1 VATTTPQDK
10 EEQLKDSGEQAR
22 PDEKPPAPGPPRGL
36 LREYIESG
44 AVVLVM
50 AIFFMTFVAQ
60 AAEVPSA
67 SMENTIYVGDRF
79 LINKFIFGPGP
90 VVPFLPQ
97 REIRRGDIIVFK
109 YPAKVNTDKDVVQ
122 YKTLF
127 IKRVIG
133 LPGETVEVKGANVYI
148 DGKLLPE
155 YRVKALD
162 VYSSDKAELKKL
174 IYPQS
179 RAGEPYTVYYK
190 PETLSMSDTEAASSF
205 PSGFHYA
212 VTRPFTVPAGQ
223 YFVMGDN
230 RDNSADSRVW
240 GTVPRDLIVGRA
252 MFVIWS
258 YDESAPR
265 GGKLGILSDFF
276 NNTRWNRIGTLLR

>member
-1 VATTTPQDK
+1 VVATTLK
-10 EEQLKDSGEQAR
+10 EEAEQSGDFRDSGEPLSAGR
-22 PDEKPPAPGPPRGL
+22 KPRGDVPPRSL
-36 LREYIESG
+36 LHEYVESG

-79 LINKFIFGPGP
+79 LINKFIFAPGP
-90 VVPFLPQ
+90 VLPFLPQ

-109 YPAKVNTDKDVVQ
+109 YPSKINTDKDVVQ
-122 YKTLF
+122 FKTLF

-133 LPGETVEVKGANVYI
+133 LPGETVEVKGANVYV

-155 YRVKALD
+155 YGVTALD
-162 VYSSDKAELKKL
+162 RNLGNDKAELKQL
-174 IYPQS
+174 RYTTA
-179 RAGEPYTVYYK
+179 RADEPYTVYHA
-190 PETLSMSDTEAASSF
+190 PTPNE
-205 PSGFHYA
+205 SGFNNA
-212 VTRPFTVPAGQ
+212 VKRPFRVPDGQ

-240 GTVPRDLIVGRA
+240 GTVPRDLIIGRA

-258 YDESAPR
+258 YDDSAPR
-265 GGKLGILSDFF
+265 SVGNLGFLSDFL
-276 NNTRWNRIGTLLR
+276 NNTRWGRIGTLLR

>member
-1 VATTTPQDK
+1 MATTLEEE
-10 EEQLKDSGEQAR
+10 EEQSKNSDKAA
-22 PDEKPPAPGPPRGL
+22 PDDMKPRVSGPPRGL
-36 LREYIESG
+36 PREYFESG
-44 AVVLVM
+44 VVVLVM

-79 LINKFIFGPGP
+79 LINKFIFAPGP
-90 VVPFLPQ
+90 VMPFLPQ

-109 YPAKVNTDKDVVQ
+109 YPSKINTDKDVVQ

-133 LPGETVEVKGANVYI
+133 LPGETVEVKGPNVYV
-148 DGKLLPE
+148 DGKLLSE
-155 YRVKALD
+155 YRVTALD
-162 VYSSDKAELKKL
+162 RNLGNDKAELRQLK
-174 IYPQS
+174 YPPN
-179 RAGEPYTVYYK
+179 RAGEPYTVYYS
-190 PETLSMSDTEAASSF
+190 PNTISRGEESTSF
-205 PSGFHYA
+205 PTDFRYA
-212 VTRPFTVPAGQ
+212 VSRPFQVPPGQ

-240 GTVPRDLIVGRA
+240 GTVPRDLIIGRA

-258 YDESAPR
+258 SDESAPR
-265 GGKLGILSDFF
+265 GKGSLGILSDFF
-276 NNTRWNRIGTLLR
+276 NNTRWARIGTPLR

>member
-1 VATTTPQDK
+1 VVATTLK
-10 EEQLKDSGEQAR
+10 EEAEQSSDFRDSGEPLSTGR
-22 PDEKPPAPGPPRGL
+22 KPRGDVPPRSL
-36 LREYIESG
+36 LHEYVESG

-79 LINKFIFGPGP
+79 LINKFIFAPGP
-90 VVPFLPQ
+90 VLPFLPQ
-97 REIRRGDIIVFK
+97 REIRRGDIVVFK
-109 YPAKVNTDKDVVQ
+109 YPSKINTDKDVVQ
-122 YKTLF
+122 FKTLF

-133 LPGETVEVKGANVYI
+133 LPGETVEVKGANVYV

-155 YRVKALD
+155 YGVTALD
-162 VYSSDKAELKKL
+162 RNLGNDKAELKQL
-174 IYPQS
+174 RYTTA
-179 RAGEPYTVYYK
+179 RADEPYTVYHA
-190 PETLSMSDTEAASSF
+190 PTPNE
-205 PSGFHYA
+205 SGFNNA
-212 VTRPFTVPAGQ
+212 VKRPFRVPDGQ

-240 GTVPRDLIVGRA
+240 GTVPRDLIIGRA

-258 YDESAPR
+258 YDDSAPR
-265 GGKLGILSDFF
+265 SVGNLGFLSDFI
-276 NNTRWNRIGTLLR
+276 NNTRWGRIGTLLR